1 VIVMLWLLALSLAVV
16 LVDGWLTRSGTSA
29 RLAERSYTAMARLH
43 AHQRRKEVAQFKVE
57 LRRDAAEQRRRLDAE
72 LRAFDRWERG
82 QR

>member
-1 VIVMLWLLALSLAVV
+1 MWLLALSLVVV

-29 RLAERSYTAMARLH
+29 RLAERGYRAMATLH
-43 AHQRRKEVAQFKVE
+43 GIQRQQEVAQLKAE

-72 LRAFDRWERG
+72 LRAFDRREQG